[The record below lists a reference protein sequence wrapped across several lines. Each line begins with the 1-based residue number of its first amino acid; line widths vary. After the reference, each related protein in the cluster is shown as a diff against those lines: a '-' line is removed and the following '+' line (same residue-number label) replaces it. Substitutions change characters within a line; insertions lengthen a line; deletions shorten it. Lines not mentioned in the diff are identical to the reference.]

1 MLPSYAPVSFSLSV
15 LSSVYFEILKK
26 KGGLCHSET
35 QPLSMFYR

>member
-26 KGGLCHSET
+26 KGAVSL
-35 QPLSMFYR
+35 PMKALSLAC

>member
-26 KGGLCHSET
+26 KGLCHSVT